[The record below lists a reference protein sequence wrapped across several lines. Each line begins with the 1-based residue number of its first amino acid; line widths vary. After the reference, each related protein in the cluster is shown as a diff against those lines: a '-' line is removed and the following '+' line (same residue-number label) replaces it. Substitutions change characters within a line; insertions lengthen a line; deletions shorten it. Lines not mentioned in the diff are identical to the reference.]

1 MFVSLITSFL
11 YENKVVKQSFGFAKQ
26 FWESSPHINIW
37 NISDYHGLK
46 PLLVDNLNESLHWD
60 FVKISHKTD
69 RYRILKSWSS
79 AQGRCTFWST
89 KSGWPTTIVSP
100 IYRDLKSCSLA
111 LGRCTFC
118 STKSRVTY
126 HDSFPNTY
134 IEISKRVFQLRID
147 ANFEDLGATTIVFP
161 TSSLSHEMLL
171 RVHVNATCLNIHQTP
186 Q

>member
-1 MFVSLITSFL
+1 MKTKLLSNLL
-11 YENKVVKQSFGFAKQ
+11 DLQNQ
-26 FWESSPHINIW
+26 FWDSSPHINIW

-60 FVKISHKTD
+60 FVKISPKTD

-100 IYRDLKSCSLA
+100 IYRDLKTCSSA
-111 LGRCTFC
+111 QGRCKFW
-118 STKSRVTY
+118 SNKSGLPTTIVI
-126 HDSFPNTY
+126 SLF
-134 IEISKRVFQLRID
+134 IELSKRVSQLRIG
-147 ANFEDLGATTIVFP
+147 ANFEGMGATTIVFP

-171 RVHVNATCLNIHQTP
+171 RVHVNATCINIHQTP